1 MRLTSADTLRAL
13 MAQKDVS
20 YSDLAAAAT
29 VSKGFVS
36 HLTSGR
42 KNTCTPRVADAIARR
57 LDIPLAV
64 LFMPSA
70 PSQAGRRVSSGKTVA
85 A

>member
-1 MRLTSADTLRAL
+1 MKLTSADTLRAL
-13 MAQKDVS
+13 MAQKQVS
-20 YSDLAAAAT
+20 YADLAATAE
-29 VSKGFVS
+29 VSKGFIS

-42 KNTCTPRVADAIARR
+42 KNTCTPKVADRIVRR
-57 LDIPLAV
+57 LDIPLQV

-70 PSQAGRRVSSGKTVA
+70 PSTAGRSIPVKKVA